1 MKKQSDSRL
10 LRDIR
15 LFTSGALTVLLLIW
29 FFTCFISSS
38 SYNSHSSSKSS
49 LSTYNTMELK
59 TLDRTKTW
67 TKRIKEWTPFHEYVS
82 RTSNCNE
89 CPQLHKWESYF
100 SAYHKHFARYR
111 NRSVTLMEVGVQSGG
126 SALLWRWYFGSKFRY
141 VGIDVNPATKQ
152 FDNGDWCM
160 SLSFSFRDLLI
171 YLYLTQHRYDT
182 HW

>member
-15 LFTSGALTVLLLIW
+15 LFTSGALTVLFIIW

-38 SYNSHSSSKSS
+38 SPSYSSSKSS
-49 LSTYNTMELK
+49 SSTYNTMELK

-67 TKRIKEWTPFHEYVS
+67 TKRIKEWTPFHEYIS
-82 RTSNCNE
+82 RTSNCKE

-100 SAYHKHFARYR
+100 SAYHKHFSRYR
-111 NRSVTLMEVGVQSGG
+111 NRPVTLMEVGVQSGG
-126 SALLWRWYFGSKFRY
+126 SALLWRWYFGSQFRY

-152 FDNGDWCM
+152 FDNVDWCM
-160 SLSFSFRDLLI
+160 YLLFI
-171 YLYLTQHRYDT
+171 PFTFV
-182 HW
+182 